1 MRKKERIYEDDD
13 GRTIAD
19 MSGIEPQPLLVPR
32 IHRRRDRADFRE
44 PDAPA
49 ENDRPWDTS
58 GELSREERNAAI
70 GGALKAGLLI
80 GGVFL
85 AAGALAILAMQAH
98 VVVTPII
105 KGITERWSLFSVFHT
120 VPGGSSPAG
129 CTGKMGCSL
138 LQKRTAHLYPPRE
151 RPALAVSIANDLFP
165 PEWKCLRAA
174 LPR

>member
-19 MSGIEPQPLLVPR
+19 MSGIEPQPMLIPR
-32 IHRRRDRADFRE
+32 IHKRRDRADFRE

-49 ENDRPWDTS
+49 ANDRPWDTS

-85 AAGALAILAMQAH
+85 TAGALAILAMQAL
-98 VVVTPII
+98 
-105 KGITERWSLFSVFHT
+105 WS
-120 VPGGSSPAG
+120 
-129 CTGKMGCSL
+129 
-138 LQKRTAHLYPPRE
+138 
-151 RPALAVSIANDLFP
+151 
-165 PEWKCLRAA
+165 
-174 LPR
+174 